1 MKWIPLLCVA
11 LATGATAATD
21 SLAELRRQVTE
32 QERQIRQLEVEN
44 ARLRY
49 MLTEADTHS
58 GDPLYGTKVSGRPGG
73 GTDSKPEVGEF
84 YIVSEGDT
92 LSEIAAAKGVSLEAL
107 AAVNRLS
114 DPSTIRPG
122 QRLQLPE
129 RTARE
134 PRTAVVETKPE
145 PEPEAPRRELNPH
158 RHTVRAGENLY
169 RISLRYGIDLEEL
182 LAANP
187 SVDPRRLRIGQQ
199 VRIPSSE
206 PMLAGGG

>member
-1 MKWIPLLCVA
+1 MKWIPLFCVA
-11 LATGATAATD
+11 LATSAPAATD
-21 SLAELRRQVTE
+21 SISELRRQVKE
-32 QERQIRQLEVEN
+32 HERQIRQLETEN

-49 MLTEADTHS
+49 MLTEANSTS

-84 YIVSEGDT
+84 YTVTEGDT
-92 LSEIAAAKGVSLEAL
+92 LSEIATAKGVSLESL

-114 DPSTIRPG
+114 NPSTIRPG

-129 RTARE
+129 RTATE
-134 PRTAVVETKPE
+134 PPQVVAETRPKR
-145 PEPEAPRRELNPH
+145 EAPRRELNPQ
-158 RHTVRAGENLY
+158 RHTVRTGENLY

-187 SVDPRRLRIGQQ
+187 SVDPHQLRIGQQ
-199 VRIPSSE
+199 VRIPGPG

>member
-1 MKWIPLLCVA
+1 MKWIPLFCVA
-11 LATGATAATD
+11 LATGASAATD
-21 SLAELRRQVTE
+21 SLSELRRQVAE

-73 GTDSKPEVGEF
+73 GTESKPEVGEF
-84 YIVSEGDT
+84 YTVSEGDT
-92 LSEIAAAKGVSLEAL
+92 LSEIATAKGVDLEAL
-107 AAVNRLS
+107 AAMNRIA

-129 RTARE
+129 RTAPE
-134 PRTAVVETKPE
+134 TRTAVAETKPK
-145 PEPEAPRRELNPH
+145 PEPPRRDPNPA
-158 RHTVRAGENLY
+158 RHTVRTGENLY
-169 RISLRYGIDLEEL
+169 RISLRYGVDLEEL

-187 SVDPRRLRIGQQ
+187 SIDPRQLRIGQQ
-199 VRIPSSE
+199 VRIPSAE

>member
-1 MKWIPLLCVA
+1 MKWIPLFCVA

-21 SLAELRRQVTE
+21 SLSELRRQVTE

-49 MLTEADTHS
+49 MLTEADTLS
-58 GDPLYGTKVSGRPGG
+58 GDPLYGTRVSGRPGG
-73 GTDSKPEVGEF
+73 GMESKPEIGEF
-84 YIVSEGDT
+84 YIVNEGDT
-92 LSEIAAAKGVSLEAL
+92 LSEIAAAKGVSLDTL
-107 AAVNRLS
+107 ATVNRLS

-129 RTARE
+129 RTAPE
-134 PRTAVVETKPE
+134 PSTAVAETSPK
-145 PEPEAPRRELNPH
+145 PEAPRRELNPQ
-158 RHTVRAGENLY
+158 RHTVRTGENLY

-187 SVDPRRLRIGQQ
+187 SVDPHQLRIGQQ
-199 VRIPSSE
+199 VRIPHPE

>member
-1 MKWIPLLCVA
+1 MKWIPLFCVA

-21 SLAELRRQVTE
+21 SLSELRRQVTE
-32 QERQIRQLEVEN
+32 QERQIRQLETEN

-58 GDPLYGTKVSGRPGG
+58 GDPLYGTRVSGRPGG
-73 GTDSKPEVGEF
+73 GLDSKPELGEV

-92 LSEIAAAKGVSLEAL
+92 LSEIAAAKGVSLESL

-129 RTARE
+129 RSLPE
-134 PRTAVVETKPE
+134 PPKAMAETTPKVET
-145 PEPEAPRRELNPH
+145 PRLESNPQ
-158 RHTVRAGENLY
+158 RHTIRTGENLY
-169 RISLRYGIDLEEL
+169 RISLRYGVDLDEL

-187 SVDPRRLRIGQQ
+187 SVDPHQLRIGQQ
-199 VRIPSSE
+199 VRIPGSA